1 MDNNDTHQLFL
12 WERHSLLYS
21 CSTVY
26 ACNDNSDALMS
37 EQFFHFYDEY
47 HKDTDNTY
55 MGIYINIRVEKVV
68 FINGSLK
75 DQLEIVEFQDSD

>member
-1 MDNNDTHQLFL
+1 
-12 WERHSLLYS
+12 
-21 CSTVY
+21 
-26 ACNDNSDALMS
+26 MS